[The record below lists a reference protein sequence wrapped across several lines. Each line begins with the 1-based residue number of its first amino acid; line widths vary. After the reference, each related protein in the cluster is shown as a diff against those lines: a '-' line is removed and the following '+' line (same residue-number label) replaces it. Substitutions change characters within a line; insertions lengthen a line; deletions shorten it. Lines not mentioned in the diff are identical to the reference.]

1 MIFPVL
7 AGLGALSLMS
17 NPHRRRRR
25 ARRNPRKGRFAV
37 RRFTTRAARGDA
49 RCFEVY
55 DTSTGKTA
63 SFPGTKRDMVKTARA
78 MNHEAKTSPSRN
90 PSYGSKRGFNIAAAK
105 LVDGTVLFMT
115 RGGRWKP
122 ISALGSSKPALFNGG
137 IPNTHVDRLL
147 RSSVGNNV
155 SWTGAEP
162 WPEMPNL
169 KRSNP
174 AMPEGVDSRGT
185 RYKLKK
191 DTEWR
196 QWALVAYV
204 NGKRHEDRT
213 LYFPYGSDTTS
224 AEARQDAENSL
235 KHLLGMRSNPRPS
248 IREFRRLQRIA
259 SKWHDIAFYG
269 RSKAV
274 RMRAWKQRDRHS
286 KLMMAVHAKLSAA
299 DKAKAERTQR
309 DNLTAGSALAKTLLR
324 RRRK

>member
-1 MIFPVL
+1 MLFPVL

-17 NPHRRRRR
+17 NPRRRRRR

-78 MNHEAKTSPSRN
+78 MNHEAKTGPSRN

-105 LVDGTVLFMT
+105 LVDGSVLFMT

-122 ISALGSSKPALFNGG
+122 ISAIASSRPALFNGG
-137 IPNTHVDRLL
+137 IPNTHIDRLI
-147 RSSVGNNV
+147 RSSVGNKV

-174 AMPEGVDSRGT
+174 VMPGGVDYRGT
-185 RYKLKK
+185 RYKLRRKAETK
-191 DTEWR
+191 EWLL
-196 QWALVAYV
+196 AAYV
-204 NGKRHEDRT
+204 NGKYNEDRT
-213 LYFPYGSDTTS
+213 LYFDD
-224 AEARQDAENSL
+224 RDDAESTL
-235 KHLLGMRSNPRPS
+235 KHILSQTGPGPKDNPRPS
-248 IREFRRLQRIA
+248 VREFQRLQRIA
-259 SKWHDIAFYG
+259 SKWHDVAFYG
-269 RSKAV
+269 RSKAA
-274 RMRAWKQRDRHS
+274 RTRAWKQRDRHS
-286 KLMMAVHAKLSAA
+286 KLMMAVYAKLSAA
-299 DKAKAERTQR
+299 DKAKAGRTERA
-309 DNLTAGSALAKTLLR
+309 NLAAGSAHAKTLLR
-324 RRRK
+324 RKRK